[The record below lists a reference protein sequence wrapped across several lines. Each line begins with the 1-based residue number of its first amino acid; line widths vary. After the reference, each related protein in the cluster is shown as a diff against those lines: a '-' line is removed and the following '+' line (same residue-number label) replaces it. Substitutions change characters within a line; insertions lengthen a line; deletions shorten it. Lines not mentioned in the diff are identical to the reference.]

1 MGPDDALR
9 GRGKSSREGR
19 RCQGVW
25 KLQGDFM
32 AHVPSLSP
40 TPLPHH
46 AWTGRSQGEEGAS
59 QAGEDRTLSTAGA
72 DTGSEAVSH

>member
-32 AHVPSLSP
+32 AMSP
-40 TPLPHH
+40 ACLPLHFRTMPGQG
-46 AWTGRSQGEEGAS
+46 GRRVRKERPGLG
-59 QAGEDRTLSTAGA
+59 R
-72 DTGSEAVSH
+72 AVRPAPPVLTRAQRP